1 MLNIISDADSV
12 DEMRRVM
19 SLNEDILRDLT
30 TKVERFEDGPSIMMR
45 KAKEKE
51 ERAGNAG
58 NGAPWRGGRYASGR
72 A

>member
-1 MLNIISDADSV
+1 MLNIISDAESV

-30 TKVERFEDGPSIMMR
+30 TKVERFEDGQSIMMR

-51 ERAGNAG
+51 ERS
-58 NGAPWRGGRYASGR
+58 GGQGGQGG
-72 A
+72 